1 MTRPSPWRV
10 TLSERWLRDTLTMK
24 AIRILLV
31 DDQRTIRQGLRM
43 RLAMEPDMAV
53 IGEAENGEKALT
65 LAASE
70 HPDVVVMDVEM
81 PGMDG
86 IEATRE
92 LIAQNQDCAVVMLSI
107 HDSVT
112 VREAANEA
120 GAFAFIAKHEPGPV
134 LLNALRRAAAHEP
147 GAPAPP

>member
-1 MTRPSPWRV
+1 MIRGSPWRV
-10 TLSERWLRDTLTMK
+10 THCAAWLRETVTMK
-24 AIRILLV
+24 PIRILLV

-53 IGEAENGEKALT
+53 VGEAENGETALT

-70 HPDVVVMDVEM
+70 QPDVVVMDVEM

-92 LIAQNQDCAVVMLSI
+92 LIAQNRDCAVVMLSI
-107 HDSVT
+107 HDSVA
-112 VREAANEA
+112 VRDAADQA

-134 LLNALRRAAAHEP
+134 LLNALRRAAHHP
-147 GAPAPP
+147 DAPATP